1 MNIRQCIV
9 AMLLKALKVSN
20 LDRLG
25 ALCFI
30 IDNLGSFDAF
40 NWSMEGDLPISSEF
54 IDVIEEMAR
63 MGSVKVNGSSIA
75 LISEDIPDCG
85 WLLERVK
92 SVVDDVL
99 AKYGHMELTELM
111 DEAAFLYQDKE

>member
-1 MNIRQCIV
+1 
-9 AMLLKALKVSN
+9 MLLKALKVSN

-63 MGSVKVNGSSIA
+63 MGSVKVNGSSIS

-92 SVVDDVL
+92 SVVDEVL

>member
-9 AMLLKALKVSN
+9 AMLLKALKASN

-30 IDNLGSFDAF
+30 VDNLGSFDAF

-54 IDVIEEMAR
+54 IDAVEEMTR
-63 MGSVKVNGSSIA
+63 MGLVKVNGSSIT
-75 LISEDIPDCG
+75 LISEAPLDCG
-85 WLLERVK
+85 WLLGRLK
-92 SVVDDVL
+92 SIVDDVL
-99 AKYGHMELTELM
+99 SRYGHMELEELM

>member
-9 AMLLKALKVSN
+9 AMLLKALKASN

-30 IDNLGSFDAF
+30 VDNLGSFDAF

-54 IDVIEEMAR
+54 IDAVEEMTR
-63 MGSVKVNGSSIA
+63 MGLVKVNGSSIT
-75 LISEDIPDCG
+75 LISEAPLDCG
-85 WLLERVK
+85 WLLGRNEGSPLSNLVALIFCK
-92 SVVDDVL
+92 L
-99 AKYGHMELTELM
+99 LEAPLM
-111 DEAAFLYQDKE
+111 QMQ